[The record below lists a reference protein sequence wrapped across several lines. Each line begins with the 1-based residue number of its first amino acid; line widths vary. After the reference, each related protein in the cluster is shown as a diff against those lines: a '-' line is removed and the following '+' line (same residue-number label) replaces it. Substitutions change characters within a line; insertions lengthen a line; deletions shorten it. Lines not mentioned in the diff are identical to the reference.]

1 MVFRTMDP
9 SSDATEFTVGGGS
22 ASLDDV
28 VHVQDVRWTDSG
40 QHLNVSLLSALPAQR
55 QRRVGSNIYYFI
67 DYFSVQTLGKQ
78 IFRNFWTLKPQ
89 FFSSN

>member
-9 SSDATEFTVGGGS
+9 SSDATEFTVGGGGS

-55 QRRVGSNIYYFI
+55 QRRVGLEHFFI
-67 DYFSVQTLGKQ
+67 LLL
-78 IFRNFWTLKPQ
+78 IFQCKL
-89 FFSSN
+89 